1 MFSVFALRVVYCGF
15 ENYSFF
21 KQKTIPLI
29 FVASPHVIFRRK
41 IKDWLNGMK
50 DNVSEWGAMST
61 RGQLFQ

>member
-1 MFSVFALRVVYCGF
+1 MDSRT
-15 ENYSFF
+15 SRF